1 MSANRKIFRYL
12 LLPALLVLA
21 GYNSVYFE
29 KLDQRQTGE
38 TSGFDA
44 ESYARSYLNEELP
57 PALKEAVGIRR
68 LLDLL
73 RTDQE
78 AAFENYSHALGIG
91 NIRFF
96 LVKGEGVISAVQE
109 DEVIVIAGQPASAG
123 SPEAGPVRIATEYV
137 FGNAIRDASGLIRI
151 DDFGNTAEL
160 NEVSGAINRIIRE
173 EVLPAFLS
181 QAEKGKRVRFTGA
194 VELNRKYP
202 DLQQIEVIPITLNYI
217 E

>member
-1 MSANRKIFRYL
+1 ML
-12 LLPALLVLA
+12 LLALLFLA

-38 TSGFDA
+38 APGFDA
-44 ESYARSYLNEELP
+44 ERYARSYLSEKLP
-57 PALKEAVGIRR
+57 PAMEEAVGIRR

-109 DEVIVIAGQPASAG
+109 DDVTVLAEIPASAETPASAG

-151 DDFGNTAEL
+151 EDFGNTAEL

-181 QAEKGKRVRFTGA
+181 RAEKGKRLRFTGA

-202 DLQQIEVIPITLNYI
+202 DLQQIEVIPIALSYI